1 MKITTIFTLTI
12 LLTTSVIAQHSE
24 NYRIPLIG
32 ELAPSFSGQST
43 HGPIHFP
50 DDFYGDWKILFSH
63 PADFTPVCSTEIIE
77 LAEMQDE
84 FKKLDTELIVMSTDG
99 LNSHIEWVRSLQNIK
114 LYNRESVTI
123 KFPLVSDPNLEISK
137 KYGMIH
143 PSISSTK
150 DIRGVFII
158 NPENKICATFFYPAS
173 TGRNMEEIKRV
184 LIALQLSNKRNVFTP
199 ANWQPGDDVL
209 IPSPASFEEADKLAE
224 KNNPDLYSLEWYIW
238 FKKTNKTIE

>member
-12 LLTTSVIAQHSE
+12 LLTTSLIAQQSE

-43 HGPIHFP
+43 LGPIHFP

-99 LNSHIEWVRSLQNIK
+99 LNSHIEWVRSLQSIK

-184 LIALQLSNKRNVFTP
+184 LIALQISNKRNVFTP

>member
-1 MKITTIFTLTI
+1 MKILTIFTITI
-12 LLTTSVIAQHSE
+12 FLMVSGIAQQSE

-43 HGPIHFP
+43 HGSIQFP
-50 DDFYGDWKILFSH
+50 EDFYGHWKILFSH

-84 FKKLDTELIVMSTDG
+84 FKKLEADLVVISTDG
-99 LNSHIEWVRSLQNIK
+99 LNSHIEWVRSLQSIK
-114 LYNRESVTI
+114 LYDRESITI
-123 KFPLVSDPNLEISK
+123 EFPLVSDPDLEISK
-137 KYGMIH
+137 KYGMLH
-143 PSISSTK
+143 PAHSSTR

-158 NPENKICATFFYPAS
+158 NPENKICATFFYPTT
-173 TGRNMEEIKRV
+173 TGRNLEEIKRV
-184 LIALQLSNKRNVFTP
+184 LIALQTSDKRNVYTP

-209 IPSPASFEEADKLAE
+209 IPSPVSFEEAEKLAK

-238 FKKTNKTIE
+238 FKKSK